1 MNIESLLHDQCDG
14 GDKKVDTEIDLQR
27 NRLSLSFDGYE
38 DMCGN
43 NALVDVEVWEGE
55 LRVIIWADPEQED
68 PTHIVSL
75 EKCAIK

>member
-1 MNIESLLHDQCDG
+1 MIKTQLHDQYDG
-14 GDKKVDTEIDLQR
+14 SNKKVDTELNFDRDGI
-27 NRLSLSFDGYE
+27 SVSFDGYE

-43 NALVDVEVWEGE
+43 NALVDVEIWEGE
-55 LRVIIWADPEQED
+55 LRVVIWADPEQED